1 MKMHWP
7 DVVGYQNSRGSNGF
21 TIWKGKGTMS
31 TVCRQYSWGH
41 WQLNDC
47 NFGRKFGAT
56 TQSFWEVPKLPIFVF
71 EHATHTACLLVTL
84 VCRKVTGPKPN
95 CLLWPY
101 NLCISTT
108 KWLCGF
114 FRGVCLHCREMGT
127 ICMCYGKQKNLSV
140 NLAMWLQVVM
150 SFSIC
155 MLLHNVWPLVVWFNI
170 LVTSMVP
177 TWTLGQQNQKVYNQ

>member
-1 MKMHWP
+1 MCDLWWFDSIFSSLAWFPLEHWANKTRRCII
-7 DVVGYQNSRGSNGF
+7 NSDCIRAPFLFAAHALF
-21 TIWKGKGTMS
+21 T
-31 TVCRQYSWGH
+31 RNY
-41 WQLNDC
+41 LNQAT
-47 NFGRKFGAT
+47 RHLPLGAWMT
-56 TQSFWEVPKLPIFVF
+56 W
-71 EHATHTACLLVTL
+71 
-84 VCRKVTGPKPN
+84 PKPD

-127 ICMCYGKQKNLSV
+127 ICMRYGKQKNLSV